1 VCSRHVTIWRLRCF
15 HAITLCAVWA
25 FVFHAE
31 AQKVAA
37 QPTARPTSRPIVP
50 TNPFPMESE
59 APSNDD
65 AQAISDE
72 IPVSYD
78 APQDYPPPENGPPAD
93 GQQLPYALP
102 SDVGPGGP
110 DGPLVNPGCPPPR
123 CLPMLQFFG
132 LRHSYT
138 DGRNVG
144 WGWPLVGTSWLNR
157 PYYIGGTIGVLG
169 VANRVEPEVRP
180 DVDTFGGFI
189 VGWDWDYYWGS
200 EIQLERAT
208 PELTNRDFPDVPSGN
223 RMMFWSYQWMYYP
236 WGDSLVRPF
245 WRLGIGSTDVDF
257 VSESGHRR
265 DELLWTIP
273 IGVGVKYP
281 IRRFL
286 AARIEFTDHLAAGNR
301 GVSTLNDL
309 TLTFGLEWHFGGHTP
324 SYWPWYPSR
333 HSW

>member
-1 VCSRHVTIWRLRCF
+1 
-15 HAITLCAVWA
+15 
-25 FVFHAE
+25 
-31 AQKVAA
+31 
-37 QPTARPTSRPIVP
+37 
-50 TNPFPMESE
+50 MESE
-59 APSNDD
+59 SPTADD
-65 AQAISDE
+65 AEATGDE

-78 APQDYPPPENGPPAD
+78 APQNYVPPQNYFAPQGAPPEEFSPEENP
-93 GQQLPYALP
+93 QLPYALP

-110 DGPLVNPGCPPPR
+110 DGPLASRACPPPR
-123 CLPMLQFFG
+123 CLPMLEFFG

-169 VANRVEPEVRP
+169 VANRIQPEVRP

-200 EIQLERAT
+200 EIQIERAT
-208 PELTNRDFPDVPSGN
+208 PELTNRDFPDVVSGN
-223 RMMFWSYQWMYYP
+223 RMMLWSYQWMYYP

-245 WRLGIGSTDVDF
+245 WRLGVGSTDVDF
-257 VSESGHRR
+257 VNDSGHRR
-265 DELLWTIP
+265 DELLWTFP
-273 IGVGVKYP
+273 VGVGVKYP

-286 AARIEFTDHLAAGNR
+286 AARIEFTDHFVPGNR

-309 TLTFGLEWHFGGHTP
+309 TLTFGLEWHFGARPP
-324 SYWPWYPSR
+324 SYWPWNPSP
-333 HSW
+333 HIW